1 MFTLGVFHNWT
12 SNLWEESLG
21 QIYPNIRDKKYIV
34 NHNKP
39 PRKNST
45 KLFVIFR
52 KKEIKNYEFYA
63 SLSILVMYNTFFK
76 NVDYYQIN
84 KISSTIHWR
93 LHLKLLSII
102 IIDDWKLCNWNI
114 VKTFIFRGDYIY
126 KSSEKT
132 LPFGG
137 I

>member
-1 MFTLGVFHNWT
+1 MRGISWT
-12 SNLWEESLG
+12 IN
-21 QIYPNIRDKKYIV
+21 PNIRDKKYIV

-76 NVDYYQIN
+76 NVDYYQLA
-84 KISSTIHWR
+84 KY
-93 LHLKLLSII
+93 LQQ
-102 IIDDWKLCNWNI
+102 
-114 VKTFIFRGDYIY
+114 FIEDYI
-126 KSSEKT
+126 
-132 LPFGG
+132 
-137 I
+137 